1 MNPKPRPNHRLY
13 IKTLRNMAPE
23 KRLLKAFELS
33 SFTNELFIHG
43 LKKRYPEMSAAEF
56 SQTLKD
62 RLNKCHNRNY

>member
-1 MNPKPRPNHRLY
+1 MSVY

-33 SFTNELFIHG
+33 AFTNRLFIHG
-43 LKKRYPEMSAAEF
+43 LKKRHPDMPAAEL
-56 SQTLKD
+56 SRMLKD